1 MTSSVQD
8 AADIITIKKQ
18 DTSHEQQQ
26 QLKLCSS
33 VLCKSNA
40 SGESNHRQISPVGS
54 LVNNLGRFLLYAS
67 WRSGQSNVIGHR
79 ARSSTVV
86 KNSLQHAISR
96 VAFNDKLATCVRC
109 ILESLRNGK
118 HEVAVECVETLHCLR
133 KSESRESADTV
144 ASSVSYEARLVEL
157 RDVVANVVRQLF
169 AAATQKRDVQQVLN
183 YGKLFPRLQ
192 LAKEGL
198 KKISDFVSQEVKLEI
213 ERHGSEVGGGLKD
226 VLALSNLYQ
235 IMFSCI
241 ETFHDEIKRSFGSEA
256 FSNLLDKLDEQANK
270 NGEIILLNFLGSY
283 SDLQF
288 ENDQQDRKRA
298 QKFMDDSIDIF
309 QLLNAYKRFL
319 WTRFFLKS
327 RVVRGTY
334 EHLRVYAAVQA
345 LNLRKTVKIVLDL
358 RLNNV
363 IDDKSFVDDVFFV
376 FDEALSRAWNS
387 GHSFLF
393 DSTLREVFQI
403 EIKKISVMI
412 SSSWFSQTK
421 INQFSQAKLED
432 ILAFILFCDSISQSL
447 RILIAKFKACDG
459 FHSLSKTHYFEK
471 DFDFDVDNFTDTADI
486 LCQQISEKIIIF
498 AKVLLDR
505 FRVVL
510 DVFSRLSYVLDD
522 YTYLLH
528 EQSDPW
534 LQNLFSKIDE
544 ASFSQTFRD
553 FFFFLSYLY
562 FSTVTYLTLWRLPVS
577 QGFDYVVPVFPNTN
591 FFSFYSYN
599 KRISLHVINSI
610 LSSFIELLASSIEDI
625 IFRRLRFSQLG
636 GLQLE
641 REIRRFI
648 LHLSSTFPEVAVR
661 EKCARLLHISSVLSV
676 ESPVEVSEYWEGL
689 VGAPKLSILEMK
701 RILHLRVDFK
711 IEQVDSFILK

>member
-1 MTSSVQD
+1 
-8 AADIITIKKQ
+8 
-18 DTSHEQQQ
+18 
-26 QLKLCSS
+26 
-33 VLCKSNA
+33 
-40 SGESNHRQISPVGS
+40 VGS

-393 DSTLREVFQI
+393 DSTLREVFSFL
-403 EIKKISVMI
+403 K
-412 SSSWFSQTK
+412 
-421 INQFSQAKLED
+421 NDA
-432 ILAFILFCDSISQSL
+432 SI
-447 RILIAKFKACDG
+447 
-459 FHSLSKTHYFEK
+459 
-471 DFDFDVDNFTDTADI
+471 
-486 LCQQISEKIIIF
+486 
-498 AKVLLDR
+498 
-505 FRVVL
+505 
-510 DVFSRLSYVLDD
+510 
-522 YTYLLH
+522 
-528 EQSDPW
+528 
-534 LQNLFSKIDE
+534 
-544 ASFSQTFRD
+544 
-553 FFFFLSYLY
+553 
-562 FSTVTYLTLWRLPVS
+562 
-577 QGFDYVVPVFPNTN
+577 
-591 FFSFYSYN
+591 
-599 KRISLHVINSI
+599 
-610 LSSFIELLASSIEDI
+610 
-625 IFRRLRFSQLG
+625 
-636 GLQLE
+636 
-641 REIRRFI
+641 
-648 LHLSSTFPEVAVR
+648 
-661 EKCARLLHISSVLSV
+661 
-676 ESPVEVSEYWEGL
+676 
-689 VGAPKLSILEMK
+689 
-701 RILHLRVDFK
+701 
-711 IEQVDSFILK
+711 